1 MKVQKIEFFSEGF
14 NPCFWPKHAIFF
26 YLDFIKIRLEVMLS
40 DFQRKKKPFL
50 TLKKII
56 FQSPKNCTFPKALT
70 RAFSPKMPR
79 FRLFRFGQNKKQN
92 FSKSK

>member
-1 MKVQKIEFFSEGF
+1 MPFFL
-14 NPCFWPKHAIFF
+14 
-26 YLDFIKIRLEVMLS
+26 YLDLIKMRLEIMFS
-40 DFQRKKKPFL
+40 DFAGKRETFFGIKKR
-50 TLKKII
+50 I

-70 RAFSPKMPR
+70 HAFSPKMPR

>member
-1 MKVQKIEFFSEGF
+1 
-14 NPCFWPKHAIFF
+14 
-26 YLDFIKIRLEVMLS
+26 MLS

-56 FQSPKNCTFPKALT
+56 FQSPKNCTFPKAIT
-70 RAFSPKMPR
+70 HAFSPKMPS

-92 FSKSK
+92 FPKGLTHAFGQKMPIFWLFRFGQNVVSALFAI